1 MVFMRNQRVV
11 RTLLATIATLAA
23 IAPTALA
30 GESVRAAV
38 SIPAGQPEPLITANG
53 NPYAQGNYAVGTLR
67 LEYTYVGFVFQP
79 GPFGSFD
86 LGLDT
91 VQGNGGATV
100 YPASLNLVQSGS
112 TNLVLTASPTSFT
125 VSPSPWAATSIV
137 SISIPQSVAND
148 PTLAVDGAV
157 IVGNLQMTTGPG
169 SKLGTTTSVQVKIR
183 LVHPTACI
191 KQYTFFST
199 REISGDYGTLSL
211 SYGTRGGNLNKILNM
226 SPVSAN
232 AAAQV
237 VLLVNTCGEAH
248 TVDLRIA
255 PDARFVFGSGNG
267 NTTFVYTG
275 AGELSPGAIDLA
287 ALTVLN
293 SLSHTL
299 DVTSL
304 SIGAG
309 QSILVK
315 VHLVL
320 NGTLTA
326 LNVGNSPFTFAS
338 SAFEPGG
345 TFSTLDSEAD
355 PNPATKNVTFSLVP
369 QN

>member
-1 MVFMRNQRVV
+1 MRNRHVL
-11 RTLLATIATLAA
+11 RTLLTTITALAASATLAW
-23 IAPTALA
+23 A

-38 SIPAGQPEPLITANG
+38 TIPAGQPEPLITANG

-86 LGLDT
+86 SGLDT

-100 YPASLNLVQSGS
+100 YPAALNLVQSGS
-112 TNLVLTASPTSFT
+112 TNLVLTPSPAGFT
-125 VSPSPWAATSIV
+125 VASFPWSDTSIV
-137 SISIPQSVAND
+137 SISIPQSVASD

-169 SKLGTTTSVQVKIR
+169 SKLGTTTTVQVKIR

-199 REISGDYGTLSL
+199 REISGDYGSLSL
-211 SYGTRGGNLNKILNM
+211 SYGTHGGNLNKILNM

-255 PDARFVFGSGNG
+255 PDARFVFGPGNG

-275 AGELSPGAIDLA
+275 AGAISPGAIDLA
-287 ALTVLN
+287 ALTALN

-299 DVTSL
+299 DVTNL
-304 SIGAG
+304 AIGGG

-326 LNVGNSPFTFAS
+326 LNVGSSPFTFAS

-345 TFSTLDSEAD
+345 TFTTLDPEVD
-355 PNPATKNVTFSLVP
+355 PNPATKNVTFTLVP